1 MEQKKNY
8 RKNITKYTR
17 KWLRGNNKKIKTEIV
32 EKTSNVFLWVVIIM
46 SLLNKIYDESRIE
59 NIKKILEEIPNG
71 LEKLFS
77 TILGQNVLKKAI
89 IILMLQLVF
98 FSREIFTAEKFFA
111 AAIKIPFPNRE
122 IINRRI
128 TISFKNLIKI
138 RKNEQGTV

>member
-1 MEQKKNY
+1 
-8 RKNITKYTR
+8 
-17 KWLRGNNKKIKTEIV
+17 
-32 EKTSNVFLWVVIIM
+32 M
-46 SLLNKIYDESRIE
+46 SLLNKIYDENRIE
-59 NIKKILEEIPNG
+59 NIKRILEKIPNG

-77 TILGQNVLKKAI
+77 TILGQNIFKKTI
-89 IILMLQLVF
+89 IILMFQLVF

-111 AAIKIPFPNRE
+111 AVIKIPFPNRE